1 MNPVYDLV
9 SERLVSYFGVPA
21 DLVRPEATM
30 EDLEIDSLVLAEIA
44 VILEDECGFRVED
57 AVAGATADMTL
68 GEIAA
73 RLDRERLRAQ
83 SGKPAESDESGEWR
97 AEPAEHAS

>member
-1 MNPVYDLV
+1 
-9 SERLVSYFGVPA
+9 
-21 DLVRPEATM
+21 M

-57 AVAGATADMTL
+57 AVAGATVDMTL

-73 RLDRERLRAQ
+73 RLDLERRRA
-83 SGKPAESDESGEWR
+83 ESGEPAEPGGRR
-97 AEPAEHAS
+97 AEAAENAS